1 VSERSDAP
9 SESGRSPVDGTAADA
24 STYKLYTELASWWPL
39 MSAPSEYAEEAGV
52 YRRALVAGSRR
63 PVRTLLELG
72 SGGGNNASH
81 LAPHFESMTL
91 VDLSPGMLEVSR
103 GLNPV
108 LEHHQGDLRTVRLA
122 ADTAPGASP
131 RADRARAAAVRRFDA
146 VLVHDA
152 VMYMTTEDDLRRAM
166 ETAFVHCEPGGA
178 ALFCPDCVRETF
190 HEEAD
195 MGGHDGDGRSMR
207 WVSWCWDDD
216 PADTLCQV
224 EYVYLLCESGAAP
237 RVVRERHQ
245 EGLFARDVWLRL
257 LEEVGFEASML
268 PFEHSEIEPG
278 TVELFLGQKPPG

>member
-1 VSERSDAP
+1 
-9 SESGRSPVDGTAADA
+9 
-24 STYKLYTELASWWPL
+24 
-39 MSAPSEYAEEAGV
+39 MSAPSEYAEEAAV
-52 YRRALVAGSRR
+52 YRAALVGGSRR

-81 LAPHFESMTL
+81 LAPHFDAMTL

-103 GLNPV
+103 SLNPG
-108 LEHHQGDLRTVRLA
+108 LAHIQGDMRSVRL
-122 ADTAPGASP
+122 G
-131 RADRARAAAVRRFDA
+131 RRFDA

-152 VMYMTTEDDLRRAM
+152 VMYMTTESDLRLAM
-166 ETAFVHCEPGGA
+166 ETAFLHCEPGGA

-195 MGGHDGDGRSMR
+195 VGGHDGDGRSMR

-216 PADTLCQV
+216 PGDTICQV

-237 RVVRERHQ
+237 RVVRERHD
-245 EGLFARDVWLRL
+245 EGLFARAVWLRR
-257 LEEVGFEASML
+257 LEEVGFEPSVL

-278 TVELFLGQKPPG
+278 TVELFLGRKPPE